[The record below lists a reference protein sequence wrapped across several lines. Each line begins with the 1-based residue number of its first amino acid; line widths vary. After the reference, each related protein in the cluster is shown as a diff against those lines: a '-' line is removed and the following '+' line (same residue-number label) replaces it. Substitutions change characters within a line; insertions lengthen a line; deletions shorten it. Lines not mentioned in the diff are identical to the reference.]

1 MRMLL
6 VGGGKVGSF
15 LARELVSEGH
25 FVAVVEPNAERA
37 QSLADDVDA
46 VVIHGDG
53 TDVSVL
59 RAADVGDSDWLL
71 AVTGRDEVNL
81 VACQL
86 GSTLGAK
93 HIIARLN
100 APANRATFEA
110 LDIPVVAVTDLM
122 VRVISQEIA
131 ASGLERIALVG
142 RGQISVFEF
151 EIPSSFP
158 PTEIRSIDL
167 PEPSVLAAV
176 VRGAEVIVPG
186 ASTLIGPGDRIT
198 AVTSVTQEDALRKVF
213 MERRAHH
220 GR

>member
-15 LARELVSEGH
+15 LARELVTEGH

-37 QSLADDVDA
+37 QSLADDIDA

-59 RAADVGDSDWLL
+59 RAADVADADWLL

-86 GSTLGAK
+86 GTTLGAK

-110 LDIPVVAVTDLM
+110 LHIPVVAVTDLM

-131 ASGLERIALVG
+131 TAGLERIALVG
-142 RGQISVFEF
+142 RGQVSVLEF
-151 EIPSSFP
+151 EVPLSFRPS
-158 PTEIRSIDL
+158 EIRTIDL
-167 PEPSVLAAV
+167 PDPTVLAAV
-176 VRGAEVIVPG
+176 VRGTEVIVPS
-186 ASTLIGPGDRIT
+186 ASTVIVPGDRIT
-198 AVTSVTQEDALRKVF
+198 AVTAVEYEDALRRVF
-213 MERRAHH
+213 ADRRERR
-220 GR
+220 G

>member
-1 MRMLL
+1 MLL

-37 QSLADDVDA
+37 QSLADDVNA

-59 RAADVGDSDWLL
+59 SAADVADSDWLL

-86 GSTLGAK
+86 GSTLGSK
-93 HIIARLN
+93 HVIARLN

-110 LDIPVVAVTDLM
+110 LHIPVVAVTDLM

-131 ASGLERIALVG
+131 AAGLERIALVG
-142 RGQISVFEF
+142 RGQVSVLEF
-151 EIPSSFP
+151 EVPDSFP
-158 PTEIRSIDL
+158 PSEIRTIDL
-167 PEPSVLAAV
+167 PDPTVLAAV

-186 ASTLIGPGDRIT
+186 ANTVIGPGDRIT
-198 AVTSVTQEDALRKVF
+198 AVTSVTQEDALRQVF
-213 MERRAHH
+213 TARRARD
-220 GR
+220 G